1 MMAIL
6 LGTLVLVALLLS
18 TAFGLTAD
26 SRKPGPWYPGL
37 PDR

>member
-6 LGTLVLVALLLS
+6 LGTAALAAMLLA

-37 PDR
+37 PDE

>member
-6 LGTLVLVALLLS
+6 LGTATLAVVLLA

-26 SRKPGPWYPGL
+26 SRRPGPWYPGM

>member
-6 LGTLVLVALLLS
+6 LGTLVLAALLLA
-18 TAFGLTAD
+18 TVFGLTTD
-26 SRKPGPWYPGL
+26 SREPGPWYPGL

>member
-6 LGTLVLVALLLS
+6 LGTLVLAAVLLA
-18 TAFGLTAD
+18 TAFGWTAD
-26 SRKPGPWYPGL
+26 SRKPGAWYPGL